1 MPKKKAQHKI
11 DSPVERHK
19 SASRKLKTSL
29 TRKRWRT
36 GKSKPVYRLTNIQK
50 ALLQATRKQ
59 RKKDLNEALAEARA
73 RIWDE
78 AKHLRER
85 FGAHT
90 EQYYYEQLLQ
100 TGRLMKTTRK
110 VNRWNAFLHAEV
122 KRMNEGTYIFYLVY
136 CLFY

>member
-1 MPKKKAQHKI
+1 M
-11 DSPVERHK
+11 
-19 SASRKLKTSL
+19 
-29 TRKRWRT
+29 RKRWRT
-36 GKSKPVYRLTNIQK
+36 GKSKPMYCLTNIQK

-122 KRMNEGTYIFYLVY
+122 KHMNEGTYIFYLVY